1 MIDRGSSVLTRSDR
15 PSLRHLIRLPLNI
28 AEWRLLLMG
37 LDVLA
42 VNGALLLALAIRT
55 LRAHEGPS
63 ASALTAHPWWFIIL
77 TVLWLAVAHAFDV
90 YEPQVAGRL
99 DAGVPAIIRSGLLT
113 CTIYLLI
120 PRLTPA
126 LPGSRVALVSFPLL
140 VIAALV
146 VGRRLFTWALPRPA
160 YERRA
165 LIVGAGWAGRSVAEV
180 LVQHA
185 HIGYSMVGFVDDDP
199 AKVGASVFITEG
211 SRKPPGGGSV
221 IPVELPVLGN
231 RRQVQDLVARHRVST
246 LILAITRDVDSDLLQ
261 TLMDCVEK
269 GVEMIPMPVV
279 YEQLTGR
286 VPVEHV
292 GEKWYVAIPIHPK
305 VTGTFWG
312 LAKRAMDVVLAS
324 VGLVCLAPV
333 LPVIALAII
342 LDSPGPV
349 FYLQKRVGKSGT
361 VFRAVKFRSMVLGAE
376 QAGAMWAQKHDPR
389 ATRVGR
395 ILRATHL
402 DEFPQFVNVLK
413 GEMSIVGPRPERP
426 ELVERLAAQIPI
438 YRLRHIVKPGMGGW
452 GLVRQ
457 GYAGS
462 QEDALIR
469 LQYDL
474 YYIKHQSLWLDLL
487 IILKTIMHAVTLKG
501 R

>member
-1 MIDRGSSVLTRSDR
+1 MIDRGSPLLASSDQASPR
-15 PSLRHLIRLPLNI
+15 YRIRLPLNI
-28 AEWRLLLMG
+28 NEWRLLLMG

-42 VNGALLLALAIRT
+42 VNTALLLALTIRA
-55 LRAHEGPS
+55 LRANEEPS
-63 ASALTAHPWWFIIL
+63 LGVLTAHPGWFVIL
-77 TVLWLAVAHAFDV
+77 SGLWLVVAYTFDA

-99 DAGVPAIIRSGLLT
+99 DISVPSIIRSGLLT
-113 CTIYLLI
+113 SILYLLI

-140 VIAALV
+140 VVVALFL
-146 VGRRLFTWALPRPA
+146 GRRLFTWVLPRPA
-160 YERRA
+160 YERQA
-165 LIVGAGWAGRSVAEV
+165 LIIGAGWAGRSVAQA
-180 LVQHA
+180 LVQDA
-185 HIGYSMVGFVDDDP
+185 QVGYHVVGFVDDDP
-199 AKVGASVFITEG
+199 GKARAS
-211 SRKPPGGGSV
+211 
-221 IPVELPVLGN
+221 IPVTDGQATPAEVPVLGN
-231 RRQVQDLVARHRVST
+231 RQQVKELIGRHRVST

-261 TLMDCVEK
+261 ILMDCVEK
-269 GVEMIPMPVV
+269 GVEIIPMPVV

-305 VTGTFWG
+305 ATGTFWE
-312 LAKRAMDVVLAS
+312 LTKRAMDVVLAS
-324 VGLVCLAPV
+324 LGLACLAPV
-333 LPVIALAII
+333 LPLVALAIV
-342 LDSPGPV
+342 LDSPGPI
-349 FYLQKRVGKSGT
+349 FYLQGRVGKGGT
-361 VFRAVKFRSMVLGAE
+361 VFRALKFRSMVLGAE
-376 QAGAMWAQKHDPR
+376 DAGAMWAQEHDPR
-389 ATRVGR
+389 VTRVGR

-426 ELVERLAAQIPI
+426 EFVERLAAQIPI

-462 QEDALIR
+462 HEDALIR

-487 IILKTIMHAVTLKG
+487 IILKTIVHAVTLKG

>member
-1 MIDRGSSVLTRSDR
+1 MIDRGSSLLAGSDR
-15 PSLRHLIRLPLNI
+15 ASPRRTIRLPLNVI
-28 AEWRLLLMG
+28 ERRLLLVIVD
-37 LDVLA
+37 LLA
-42 VNGALLLALAIRT
+42 VNGALLLALAIRA
-55 LRAHEGPS
+55 LRADEGPS
-63 ASALTAHPWWFIIL
+63 MDALTTHPGWFVIL
-77 TVLWLAVAHAFDV
+77 SGLWLVVAHAFDA

-99 DAGVPAIIRSGLLT
+99 EAGVPAIIRVGFLT
-113 CTIYLLI
+113 SIFYLLI

-140 VIAALV
+140 VV
-146 VGRRLFTWALPRPA
+146 VGLLLGRRLFAWVLPRPA
-160 YERRA
+160 YERQA
-165 LIVGAGWAGRSVAEV
+165 LIVGAGWSGRSVAQA
-180 LVQHA
+180 LVQDA
-185 HIGYSMVGFVDDDP
+185 QGGYHVVGFVDDDP
-199 AKVGASVFITEG
+199 AKAGAS
-211 SRKPPGGGSV
+211 
-221 IPVELPVLGN
+221 IPVTDGQATLPVLGD
-231 RRQVQDLVARHRVST
+231 RRQVKDLIARHRVST
-246 LILAITRDVDSDLLQ
+246 LVLAITRDVDSDLLQ
-261 TLMDCVEK
+261 ILMDCVEH

-292 GEKWYVAIPIHPK
+292 GEKWFVAIPIHPRA
-305 VTGTFWG
+305 TGTFWE
-312 LAKRAMDVVLAS
+312 LTKRAMDVVLAS
-324 VGLVCLAPV
+324 VGLASLALM
-333 LPVIALAII
+333 LPAIALAIV

-349 FYLQKRVGKSGT
+349 FYLQERVGKGGI
-361 VFRAVKFRSMVLGAE
+361 VFRALKFRSMVVGAE
-376 QAGAMWAQKHDPR
+376 GAGAIWAQEHDPR
-389 ATRVGR
+389 VTRVGR

-426 ELVERLAAQIPI
+426 EFVERLAAQIPI

-462 QEDALIR
+462 HEDALIR